1 MSDEKDRVPEEE
13 PEIKVRDRRRVTPE
27 GEIRA
32 VEEEAPPQETPAE
45 KTAAEEKSKET
56 EEKPER
62 PSPLYSLAQ
71 FMLMQWRM
79 QAWAA
84 VKKGASGQPLS
95 LAEEAEFKFATEVL
109 DLLGDR
115 LSAQGGLNET
125 EKEGLRSL
133 QETPADSYYE
143 LAKALLVSLP
153 GLAWQGMGLVPDPL
167 TNLLVTNLSQARV
180 AIDLFSAILDKLEAS
195 GQLSDQERREFRGVK
210 SNLQVN
216 FVQRAGA

>member
-1 MSDEKDRVPEEE
+1 MSEEKDQVPEEE

-27 GEIRA
+27 GEIREVGA
-32 VEEEAPPQETPAE
+32 ESPPKEAPAE
-45 KTAAEEKSKET
+45 KTATEKT

-84 VKKGASGQPLS
+84 LKKGASGQPTS
-95 LAEEAEFKFATEVL
+95 LAEEAEFKFAL
-109 DLLGDR
+109 DILELVVNRLL
-115 LSAQGGLNET
+115 AEGGVSET
-125 EKEGLRSL
+125 EKEHLRSL
-133 QETPADSYYE
+133 KGTPADSYYE

-167 TNLLVTNLSQARV
+167 TNLLVTDLSQARA

-216 FVQRAGA
+216 FVQRAGV